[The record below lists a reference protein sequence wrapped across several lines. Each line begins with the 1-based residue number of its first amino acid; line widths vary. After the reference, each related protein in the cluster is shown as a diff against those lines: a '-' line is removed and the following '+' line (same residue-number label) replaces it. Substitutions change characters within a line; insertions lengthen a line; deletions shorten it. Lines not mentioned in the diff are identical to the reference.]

1 MLHPLSEDTSK
12 MTVAQ
17 LHERI
22 AELTQKYFRTNNPQL
37 QEQLHTFIEFYK
49 QEALTKEEKEK
60 LEQQNQE
67 NGNLDLDNLI
77 KVS

>member
-37 QEQLHTFIEFYK
+37 QEQLHTFIEFYNYR
-49 QEALTKEEKEK
+49 LFFRF
-60 LEQQNQE
+60 
-67 NGNLDLDNLI
+67 
-77 KVS
+77 S